1 MQNINLTRFNP
12 LKAVGYDSEDI
23 IPEGGM
29 GAVAAYAGVG
39 KTALLVQLAL
49 NAMLKGTKVLH
60 ISLNDPVNKVS
71 LWYQELFYN
80 LAGPLRAENTREIW
94 ETILPNRFI
103 MTLKVEGFNLSKL
116 EERLTDLMVQNI
128 FLPGMIIV
136 DGLKF
141 DESVR
146 GTVVDLKTLAEKH
159 AMRLWFTVPAH
170 RHEEPAPGDMPPCLL
185 STAELF
191 DVIFKLQPEG
201 GEICIRTLKGQP
213 AMAAGWPLFLDP
225 STMLIKSKILRRQE
239 STPQHY

>member
-1 MQNINLTRFNP
+1 MQNINFTRFNP

-71 LWYQELFYN
+71 LWYQELLYN

-103 MTLKVEGFNLSKL
+103 MTLKVEGFNVSKL

-170 RHEEPAPGDMPPCLL
+170 RHEESEPGEMPPCLL

>member
-1 MQNINLTRFNP
+1 MQDMNFIRLNH
-12 LKAVGYDSEDI
+12 LKALGYDSEDI

-71 LWYQELFYN
+71 LWYQELLSN
-80 LAGPLRAENTREIW
+80 LAGPSRVENTREIW
-94 ETILPNRFI
+94 EAILPNRFI
-103 MTLKVEGFNLSKL
+103 MTLKVEGFNVPKL

-146 GTVVDLKTLAEKH
+146 ITVVNLKTLAEKH

-170 RHEEPAPGDMPPCLL
+170 RHEESAPGEMPPCLF

-191 DVIFKLQPEG
+191 DVIFKLQPERE
-201 GEICIRTLKGQP
+201 EICIKTLKGPP

-225 STMLIKSKILRRQE
+225 STMLITSNI
-239 STPQHY
+239 